1 MADMND
7 LLSQANSAVHR
18 SSYQATNKDFGVNE
32 QAVAN
37 VTAAPVPSTQLQQ
50 AQALAAMGAGGGP
63 EPMLD
68 PAEWLV
74 EQSERKNKVLS
85 LKTVTPKQKAKIMDS
100 FKRCR
105 DVAKDQYTS
114 VVEPRVLERRRIYE
128 ATPEHYDIV
137 FPKLSETSRFT
148 SKDVK
153 TTIGW
158 LIPSLMEAFT
168 GSDEPISVK
177 GVNIEDDPAAEN
189 IQQLVQYQLEK
200 KNDYFQ
206 FIHTIIEY
214 ALSENFAVAKVWWKR
229 EEKRTPMKMM
239 LDLNDGDA
247 LLQFMQAAAEG
258 KIEVTSAKPIK
269 EAEDFMKIEYEK
281 IEVKANH
288 PVLEYIPTSELRYT
302 PDAARLQDC
311 KFVAH
316 RKVVRGDYLKRR
328 EIDGIYENIDKALEE
343 YPVGD
348 VKPTSLDRAND
359 KDRAQQNKRPYDYDN
374 ASKEVELYEAYLR
387 VDYNDDGIYE
397 NVIVHAVG
405 DEPIRIVENDFEF
418 APLFI
423 CSAKYDPNAV
433 FAEDSFPDEFEQ
445 LQDVKTALM
454 RQVITNVA
462 KNNAPRVF
470 VNERNMDM
478 DALLANE
485 EIIGV
490 QGDPAANV
498 MTPPSL
504 PLSSLTMDVIQYC
517 QTELEA
523 QSGSTRYN
531 QGLDSN
537 ALNKMLSLDT
547 PIPMADGSYKMNG
560 DIVEGDVLIGSD
572 GKPTTVLKAHPIQMP
587 EKAYLITF
595 QNGEKIKSGGE
606 HRWAVKVS
614 EPDFSHK
621 SAEFE
626 KLPASRL
633 YDLKERGCH
642 IYIPH
647 SPVVEYEAKDLP
659 IDPYIFGLWLGD
671 GNAHT
676 NRFTTMDKEIL
687 EAFENWAKQFYKG
700 RVEPTTQQ
708 HSGRAVTYQVKNTPF
723 REMLKDLHCLKDN
736 RQESCKGNVKHIP
749 EIYLRASVKQRLALL
764 QGLMDTDGCISK
776 EGYCTFCNSEP
787 ALVETV
793 AELIRTLGGIARV
806 SWTHK
811 AGNKYKFSRPHAH
824 IQFSLPMCPARLP
837 RKAER
842 WHYKPKSFEQLRI
855 ESIEEIPVEPM
866 RCLTVSAEDELYC
879 CGNYYTVTSNTAT
892 GITAIMGAS
901 EKRTKMIARS
911 IAEQFIIPIFK
922 YVILL
927 NQRYLEDEQMIRLTN
942 KSISIRK
949 EDLDI
954 DYDLVINVGHGAGTK
969 EAQIQYLMYVL
980 QSIYPQLT
988 SQGIANAKSWYNLV
1002 VKLLEA
1008 LGLRDVSQYLL
1019 DPESQEA
1026 KQAAAQA
1033 QQMAAQQQAEAMQN
1047 SLQLAIAKSS
1057 VPRVTINTDTLPP
1070 DALREY
1076 LREKLGIDTS
1086 ELAIAE
1092 AREMAKND

>member
-18 SSYQATNKDFGVNE
+18 SSYQATNRDFGVNE
-32 QAVAN
+32 QAISN
-37 VTAAPVPSTQLQQ
+37 MTAAPVPSSQIE
-50 AQALAAMGAGGGP
+50 AMQGAGAT
-63 EPMLD
+63 PMLD
-68 PAEWLV
+68 ATEWLTA
-74 EQSERKNKVLS
+74 QSERKNKELS
-85 LKTVTPKQKAKIMDS
+85 LKTVTPKQKAKIMES

-105 DVAKDQYTS
+105 DVAKEQYTS

-128 ATPEHYDIV
+128 ASPEHYDKV

-158 LIPSLMEAFT
+158 LTPSLVEAFT

-177 GVNIEDDPAAEN
+177 GVNIEDDNAAEL
-189 IQQLVQYQLEK
+189 IQQLVRYQLEK

-206 FIHTIIEY
+206 FIFTTTQY

-239 LDLNDGDA
+239 LDLNNEEA
-247 LLQFMQAAAEG
+247 LLQFIQAATER
-258 KIEVTSAKPIK
+258 KIEITKAKPIDD
-269 EAEDFMKIEYEK
+269 ASDFMKVEYEK

-316 RKVVRGDYLKRR
+316 RKIVRGDYLKRR

-343 YPVGD
+343 YPAGD
-348 VKPTSLDRAND
+348 TKPTTLDFKNDRDRAD
-359 KDRAQQNKRPYDYDN
+359 QKKRPYDYDN

-418 APLFI
+418 APMFV

-433 FAEDSFPDEFEQ
+433 FAKESFPDEFEQ

-462 KNNAPRVF
+462 KNNSPRVF

-478 DALLANE
+478 DALMANE
-485 EIIGV
+485 EIIPC
-490 QGDPAANV
+490 QGDPSANV

-517 QTELEA
+517 QNELEA

-537 ALNKMLSLDT
+537 ALNK
-547 PIPMADGSYKMNG
+547 
-560 DIVEGDVLIGSD
+560 
-572 GKPTTVLKAHPIQMP
+572 
-587 EKAYLITF
+587 
-595 QNGEKIKSGGE
+595 
-606 HRWAVKVS
+606 
-614 EPDFSHK
+614 
-621 SAEFE
+621 
-626 KLPASRL
+626 
-633 YDLKERGCH
+633 
-642 IYIPH
+642 
-647 SPVVEYEAKDLP
+647 
-659 IDPYIFGLWLGD
+659 
-671 GNAHT
+671 
-676 NRFTTMDKEIL
+676 
-687 EAFENWAKQFYKG
+687 
-700 RVEPTTQQ
+700 
-708 HSGRAVTYQVKNTPF
+708 
-723 REMLKDLHCLKDN
+723 
-736 RQESCKGNVKHIP
+736 
-749 EIYLRASVKQRLALL
+749 
-764 QGLMDTDGCISK
+764 
-776 EGYCTFCNSEP
+776 
-787 ALVETV
+787 
-793 AELIRTLGGIARV
+793 
-806 SWTHK
+806 
-811 AGNKYKFSRPHAH
+811 
-824 IQFSLPMCPARLP
+824 
-837 RKAER
+837 
-842 WHYKPKSFEQLRI
+842 
-855 ESIEEIPVEPM
+855 
-866 RCLTVSAEDELYC
+866 
-879 CGNYYTVTSNTAT
+879 TAT

-901 EKRTKMIARS
+901 EKRIKMIARS
-911 IAEQFIIPIFK
+911 IAEQFLIPIYK
-922 YVILL
+922 YMILL
-927 NQRYLEDEQMIRLTN
+927 NQKYLEDEQMIRLTN
-942 KSISIRK
+942 KSISIRR

-954 DYDLVINVGHGAGTK
+954 DYDLIINVGQGAGTK

-1026 KQAAAQA
+1026 KEAAAQA
-1033 QQMAAQQQAEAMQN
+1033 QQAAAQQQAEAMQN

-1057 VPRVTINTDTLPP
+1057 VPRVTINTDTMPP
-1070 DALREY
+1070 DALRQY
-1076 LREKLGIDTS
+1076 LNEKLGIETT
-1086 ELAIAE
+1086 EREIAE
-1092 AREMAKND
+1092 TRELAKND